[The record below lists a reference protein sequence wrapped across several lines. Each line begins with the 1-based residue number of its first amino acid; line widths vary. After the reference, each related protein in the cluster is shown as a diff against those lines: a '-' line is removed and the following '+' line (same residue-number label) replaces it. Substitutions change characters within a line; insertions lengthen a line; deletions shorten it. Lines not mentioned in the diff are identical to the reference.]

1 MRKGELFFCLVLI
14 GLIMAVASSTVHAA
28 GVGVSPP
35 IVSVDNALRGGEYE
49 CIITVFNTA
58 DEDGE
63 YKLNATGPG
72 SEWITFYRTEDLI
85 TPITSIPIKGLY
97 IFSWDNVPGND
108 SERLLRF
115 LWDDL
120 ALEWARNAEICKY
133 YGSIHIVKDGNSATI
148 TLDALNEIAT
158 LTISDGRTLDLYVK
172 EKNGR
177 LAILRWHSEQRILL
191 RIKIAD
197 DAPKDVYNSTI
208 YILSIPPEATVC
220 EGAGVHTRVQ
230 VAVFA
235 SIQVVSTQILEG
247 TVKSITTTDTEIGYP
262 LKIKV
267 KVQNGG
273 NVVARPTISCCITKN
288 NTLVNRTLVDTSV
301 HGETGIK
308 PGKVD
313 TIIVLWNTTGKEPG
327 DYLASVTVSL
337 DEETLATKDLPFKI
351 LPPGTLTREGELKSL
366 FIEGEPLVNSSIKV
380 TAKFENTGKVD
391 TEVKFRGEVY
401 HNGEFV
407 DILKGDEKLIE
418 FGETFNLVLYYT
430 ITIPGDY
437 QIKGYVIYD
446 GKETEAKEVS
456 FTVSA

>member
-133 YGSIHIVKDGNSATI
+133 YESIHIVKDGNSAII
-148 TLDALNEIAT
+148 TLDALAEIAT
-158 LTISDGRTLDLYVK
+158 LAISDGRTLDLYVK

-177 LAILRWHSEQRILL
+177 LAILRWLSEQRILL

-197 DAPKDVYNSTI
+197 DAPNDVYNSTI
-208 YILSIPPEATVC
+208 YILSIPSEAAVC
-220 EGAGVHTRVQ
+220 EGEGVHTLVQ

-235 SIQVVSTQILEG
+235 SIQVVCTQILKG
-247 TVKSITTTDTEIGYP
+247 TVKSITTTDTEIDYP

-267 KVQNGG
+267 KFQNGG
-273 NVVARPTISCCITKN
+273 NVVAGPTISCYITKN
-288 NTLVNRTLVDTSV
+288 NTLVDTSV

-313 TIIVLWNTTGKEPG
+313 TITMLWNTTGKEPG

-337 DEETLATKDLPFKI
+337 NEETLATKDLPFKI
-351 LPPGTLTREGELKSL
+351 LPPGTFTREGGLKSL
-366 FIEGEPLVNSSIKV
+366 FVEGEPLVNSSIKV
-380 TAKFENTGKVD
+380 IAKFENTGKID

-418 FGETFNLVLYYT
+418 FGETYNLVLYYT

-456 FTVSA
+456 FTVSV